1 MFLNLFIRKASTN
14 AQLSGLGSMLTILK
28 VSANTRYWKYLSDSN
43 MILATFLNPRYKF
56 FFSDISDE
64 PSETALVN
72 MQKLV
77 ETFDKWQ
84 QAVQSEQEVRR
95 KEEADAFSYYGG
107 TFAGNDSEVD
117 VQLQG
122 NLVNLFS

>member
-1 MFLNLFIRKASTN
+1 M
-14 AQLSGLGSMLTILK
+14 K
-28 VSANTRYWKYLSDSN
+28 VSEWQQHDPCNISLPTIKK
-43 MILATFLNPRYKF
+43 I
-56 FFSDISDE
+56 FSDISDE

-95 KEEADAFSYYGG
+95 KEESDAFSYYGG